1 MHLLQYSP
9 VTQNENW
16 KRGGKGSFLL
26 AKNNILI
33 KKKKEYRQVRPED
46 DLWLFRPIIFLTK
59 ENIKLLH
66 LFRHRYPK
74 KSGGKTMNLFPILV
88 MVMIKMV
95 ELLQEILEISITL
108 SIRSLAQKSWRLVKA
123 SWFAARY
130 PAETGYISWREHAS
144 SGSVGVSN
152 SNATDQIPP
161 SGRIAGSWRQTH
173 GGSVHIFIDASWR
186 ENKARLA
193 GVAIRGGGV
202 CINSWFKC
210 MDAAS
215 PSTGGEAHA
224 LLLASGST
232 ARNPGWSGTFIFAF
246 WREGC
251 CTICCQGC
259 TKTTTGDK

>member
-9 VTQNENW
+9 LTQNENW

-95 ELLQEILEISITL
+95 ELLQEILEISISL

-130 PAETGYISWREHAS
+130 PAETGYISLGESTLPQVLLRFLILMLPIRFHLAVGLLALGGKRMGAQFIS
-144 SGSVGVSN
+144 SSMRVG
-152 SNATDQIPP
+152 
-161 SGRIAGSWRQTH
+161 GRI
-173 GGSVHIFIDASWR
+173 
-186 ENKARLA
+186 KLA
-193 GVAIRGGGV
+193 
-202 CINSWFKC
+202 
-210 MDAAS
+210 
-215 PSTGGEAHA
+215 
-224 LLLASGST
+224 
-232 ARNPGWSGTFIFAF
+232 
-246 WREGC
+246 
-251 CTICCQGC
+251 
-259 TKTTTGDK
+259 